1 MGRCH
6 HRPDASS
13 YRKIADNGQA
23 PGREERDQGV
33 EDLVD
38 DVFVEDPAVPELD
51 QVVLQGLQFEAAGG
65 RHVRD
70 PDLAE
75 VGQSRLR
82 ADRRELGARDRDFV
96 VTVRSRIGK
105 RLERGHRPKV

>member
-1 MGRCH
+1 MRRCH
-6 HRPDASS
+6 HRPDAAPHGEV
-13 YRKIADNGQA
+13 ADDGQA
-23 PGREERDQGV
+23 PGLEERDQGV

-51 QVVLQGLQFEAAGG
+51 EVVLQGLQFEAAGG
-65 RHVRD
+65 RDVRD

-75 VGQSRLR
+75 IGQSRLR
-82 ADRRELGARDRDFV
+82 AHRRELGARDRDLV
-96 VTVRSRIGK
+96 IAVGSRIGK